1 MAGSCRAPYLFR
13 RDKGGKCGRFRR
25 LSLPLEKRDQG
36 ARSMDQPSDIRRLSG
51 GRAGAAVVELRS
63 PDQLRTELRNAI
75 EPIQRSFGRQIV
87 IREHTN
93 NAVRWKQG
101 ERLNHL
107 LEEACIRFSESE
119 AVVTDNATLSY
130 RELDCRANQVARYL
144 IDQGIQPGDRVALLF
159 EKSAETYIAMLAVM
173 KVNAA
178 YVPLDAAFPA
188 ERVRFIIG
196 DSEIKAIVSMSSFEQ
211 RLASV
216 EVQKVFLDT

>member
-107 LEEACIRFSESE
+107 LEEACIRFSESD
-119 AVVTDNATLSY
+119 AVVTDAGTLSY

-144 IDQGIQPGDRVALLF
+144 IEQGVKSGDRVGLLF
-159 EKSAETYIAMLAVM
+159 DKCAETYIAMVAVM

-178 YVPLDAAFPA
+178 YVPLDAAFPL
-188 ERVRFIIG
+188 ERLRFILA
-196 DSEIKAIVSMSSFEQ
+196 DAEITTIVSMSSFAE
-211 RLASV
+211 RLAPLQV
-216 EVQKVFLDT
+216 RK